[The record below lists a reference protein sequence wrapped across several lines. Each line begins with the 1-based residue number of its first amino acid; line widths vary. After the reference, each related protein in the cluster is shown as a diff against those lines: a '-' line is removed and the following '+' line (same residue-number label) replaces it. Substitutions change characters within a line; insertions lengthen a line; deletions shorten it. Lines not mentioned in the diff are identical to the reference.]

1 MEGFRYG
8 FERLWER
15 VIGLEMCDYCLL
27 YGLDIVSDLAK
38 VQVGLDSS
46 YQRISH
52 LTVHSAAEYRSG
64 EENGCELSISAKE

>member
-1 MEGFRYG
+1 MGSVDW
-8 FERLWER
+8 FENVRRWIAICFGYLKAFFDSL
-15 VIGLEMCDYCLL
+15 GT
-27 YGLDIVSDLAK
+27 
-38 VQVGLDSS
+38 DSS